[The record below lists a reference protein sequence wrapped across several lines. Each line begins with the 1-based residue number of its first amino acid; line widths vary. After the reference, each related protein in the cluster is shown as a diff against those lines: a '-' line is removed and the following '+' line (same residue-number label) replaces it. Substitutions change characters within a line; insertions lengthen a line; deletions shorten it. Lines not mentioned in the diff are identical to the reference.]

1 MGGLLRTSI
10 FLLVFGAALASGQTL
25 SSTQSLGLALASSA
39 TILTVTPSLT
49 LLSAGSFVSFG
60 GSTIVTTEVRT
71 VASSTAQLVLQVS
84 SDFSPATGPLV
95 SAGKASYQC
104 SASYGTPCSGQI
116 QASVTSQTLVTSYST
131 GSCTGGGG
139 SCSSSDP
146 NTNTISFTVVDNPT
160 YKTGLYS
167 AGITITISTT

>member
-1 MGGLLRTSI
+1 MLTL
-10 FLLVFGAALASGQTL
+10 GAALSSAQTL
-25 SSTQSLGLALASSA
+25 TSTQSLGLSLASSA

-49 LLSAGSFVSFG
+49 LLSSGTFISFG

-71 VASSTAQLVLQVS
+71 VASNTGQLVLQVS

-95 SAGKASYQC
+95 SAGKVTYQC

-116 QASVTSQTLVTSYST
+116 QASVSSQTLVTSYST

-146 NTNTISFTVVDNPT
+146 NTNTITFTVADNPT
-160 YKTGLYS
+160 YRTGLYS